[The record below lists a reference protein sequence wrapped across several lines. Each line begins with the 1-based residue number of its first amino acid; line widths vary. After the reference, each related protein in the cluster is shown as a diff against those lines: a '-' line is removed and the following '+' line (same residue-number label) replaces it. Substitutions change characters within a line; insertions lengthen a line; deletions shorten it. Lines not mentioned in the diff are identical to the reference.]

1 MEGLQNKR
9 RMITD
14 TRLVFVVADCHIT
27 RARIEI
33 VRVCGILA
41 VKLNKIALNRVFET
55 HFCVRLCR
63 IYIYMMYVH
72 GHRMQFNFSVNES
85 SGFTAYTSPM
95 TTESSRLAETR
106 RLASLKS
113 KQDHIDR
120 NTELLYE
127 EAEKVAAQLRI
138 EAELRNNRRN
148 LESKCQE
155 NLRRNSARGYENS
168 DDRPPLPHKPLRGP
182 CGRGPLGEKTE
193 FSDSTLNHPHLNS
206 NERLE
211 NREFIHRT
219 LPNLNSNDRQK
230 SRRTEKMEFMTP

>member
-1 MEGLQNKR
+1 
-9 RMITD
+9 
-14 TRLVFVVADCHIT
+14 
-27 RARIEI
+27 
-33 VRVCGILA
+33 
-41 VKLNKIALNRVFET
+41 
-55 HFCVRLCR
+55 
-63 IYIYMMYVH
+63 MMYVH

-138 EAELRNNRRN
+138 EDELRNNRRN
-148 LESKCQE
+148 LERKFQE
-155 NLRRNSARGYENS
+155 NVRINSARRYGNS
-168 DDRPPLPHKPLRGP
+168 DDRPPLNPSGDPEGGP
-182 CGRGPLGEKTE
+182 CGGLWPTRGPLVGGGEKTE

>member
-1 MEGLQNKR
+1 
-9 RMITD
+9 
-14 TRLVFVVADCHIT
+14 
-27 RARIEI
+27 
-33 VRVCGILA
+33 
-41 VKLNKIALNRVFET
+41 
-55 HFCVRLCR
+55 
-63 IYIYMMYVH
+63 
-72 GHRMQFNFSVNES
+72 
-85 SGFTAYTSPM
+85 M

-120 NTELLYE
+120 NAELLYE

-138 EAELRNNRRN
+138 EDELRNNRRN
-148 LESKCQE
+148 LERKFQE
-155 NLRRNSARGYENS
+155 NVRINSARRYGNS
-168 DDRPPLPHKPLRGP
+168 DDRPPLNPSGDPEGGP
-182 CGRGPLGEKTE
+182 CGGLWPTTPPGTRRGGPLVGGGEKTE

>member
-1 MEGLQNKR
+1 
-9 RMITD
+9 MITD
-14 TRLVFVVADCHIT
+14 TRLVFVVADC
-27 RARIEI
+27 ARIEI

-72 GHRMQFNFSVNES
+72 GHRMRFNFSVNES

-120 NTELLYE
+120 NAELLDE
-127 EAEKVAAQLRI
+127 EAEKVAAQVRT

-148 LESKCQE
+148 LEMKFQE
-155 NLRRNSARGYENS
+155 NVRRNSARRYGNS
-168 DDRPPLPHKPLRGP
+168 DDRP
-182 CGRGPLGEKTE
+182 EKTE

-211 NREFIHRT
+211 IREFIHRT

-230 SRRTEKMEFMTP
+230 SRRTEKMEFMTA

>member
-1 MEGLQNKR
+1 MPRLLIFIATVCTSQRLNHGG
-9 RMITD
+9 
-14 TRLVFVVADCHIT
+14 LVFVVADC
-27 RARIEI
+27 ARIEI

-72 GHRMQFNFSVNES
+72 GHRMQFNFSVDES

-95 TTESSRLAETR
+95 ATESSRQAEAR
-106 RLASLKS
+106 RLASWKS
-113 KQDHIDR
+113 KQDPQHA
-120 NTELLYE
+120 ELLAE

-138 EAELRNNRRN
+138 EHELRNNRRN
-148 LESKCQE
+148 LERKSQE
-155 NLRRNSARGYENS
+155 NVRINSARRYGNS
-168 DDRPPLPHKPLRGP
+168 DDRPPLDPFRACGP
-182 CGRGPLGEKTE
+182 QGAPPSG
-193 FSDSTLNHPHLNS
+193 SPHLNS

>member
-1 MEGLQNKR
+1 MR
-9 RMITD
+9 
-14 TRLVFVVADCHIT
+14 
-27 RARIEI
+27 
-33 VRVCGILA
+33 
-41 VKLNKIALNRVFET
+41 
-55 HFCVRLCR
+55 
-63 IYIYMMYVH
+63 
-72 GHRMQFNFSVNES
+72 FNFSVNES

-120 NTELLYE
+120 NAELLDE
-127 EAEKVAAQLRI
+127 EAEKVAAQVRT

-148 LESKCQE
+148 LEMKFQE
-155 NLRRNSARGYENS
+155 NVRRNSARRYGNS
-168 DDRPPLPHKPLRGP
+168 DDRP
-182 CGRGPLGEKTE
+182 EKTE

-211 NREFIHRT
+211 IREFIHRT

-230 SRRTEKMEFMTP
+230 SRRTEKMEFMTA